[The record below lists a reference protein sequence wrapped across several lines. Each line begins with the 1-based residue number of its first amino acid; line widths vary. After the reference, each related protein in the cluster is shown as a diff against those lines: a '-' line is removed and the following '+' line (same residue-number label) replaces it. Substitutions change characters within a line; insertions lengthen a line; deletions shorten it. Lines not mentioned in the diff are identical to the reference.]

1 MVKMKEEINGKSKS
15 QILRI
20 FRVDAR
26 ELISVRSR
34 KMEFFSELDWVQ
46 LFSPNIDLLG
56 AAATAMRNPPN
67 EPEIATEHVLNH
79 DLFE

>member
-1 MVKMKEEINGKSKS
+1 MNGENQKVKELKSTLFSGKRARVDQRAIRGKMK
-15 QILRI
+15 
-20 FRVDAR
+20 
-26 ELISVRSR
+26 
-34 KMEFFSELDWVQ
+34 FFSELDWAQ

-67 EPEIATEHVLNH
+67 EPEIATEHVLSH